1 MNQQNQGGQQNNPND
16 QQTQKPGQ
24 GGQQGGIQNKKAG
37 RPFQPKGED
46 AAERYDNG
54 PCGNQ
59 PSFSLSALSVLS
71 AAGFDSFALSQQVVG
86 CCDCLP
92 VQLSD

>member
-1 MNQQNQGGQQNNPND
+1 MNQQNQGSQQNNPND

-46 AAERYDNG
+46 AARGKD
-54 PCGNQ
+54 
-59 PSFSLSALSVLS
+59 
-71 AAGFDSFALSQQVVG
+71 AAKR
-86 CCDCLP
+86 
-92 VQLSD
+92 